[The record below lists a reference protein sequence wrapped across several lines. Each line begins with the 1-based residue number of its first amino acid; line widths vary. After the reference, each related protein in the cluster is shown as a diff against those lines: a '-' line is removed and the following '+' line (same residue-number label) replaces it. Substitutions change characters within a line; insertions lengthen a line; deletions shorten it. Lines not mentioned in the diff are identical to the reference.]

1 MTDLKNLTMKQLEK
15 KWLENQEATWSTLAS
30 LHKLE
35 VRLKELEDADWDID
49 EEICNR
55 KDEEENKKT
64 RKGE

>member
-15 KWLENQEATWSTLAS
+15 KWLENQEAIGATLAS